1 MSRAQNWRY
10 AKLKHAFD
18 TRKLPCN
25 PIIVQMM
32 RSLTVTEIT
41 TIMAKSYPDETYIYS
56 DFLSVL
62 GTALA
67 NMASFHDTSA
77 NPFLSGHKP
86 DLTLALPGVVEPDP
100 GSVFVVIE
108 VKKRNEGKL
117 DTDKDLGQVFDY
129 LVHLLEAQPGR
140 RLFASVLSAVSRNI
154 VVTLEVLPAG
164 WAIVQHTQSDIFETL
179 AYLYEIALAE
189 LSHRPPSLGFLY
201 NLTSMRRRLGNPRLS
216 IVGEFP
222 VHGKPGVVMAIKRY
236 NNPAPEIWHLRKFLA
251 EGINRPPSIPLL
263 EYVAP
268 DESEFGISPV
278 GVPLVPGAFSNTLQ
292 ATTALTDIHSAL
304 KWLHKLGIVHRDVR
318 CDNIIIKPDSHAVLI
333 DFDAACEYRRGSSR
347 IWRGGNISCP
357 PRHIREVLQNP
368 SQWATLYVP
377 VPADDWHAF
386 VLLINCLI
394 FPTTF
399 IGFQSH
405 LIGTSS
411 TSESAR
417 MLNLWCNLETSII
430 WGPFVRAAVDCNED
444 LLMVLPDA
452 FVWL

>member
-1 MSRAQNWRY
+1 M
-10 AKLKHAFD
+10 
-18 TRKLPCN
+18 
-25 PIIVQMM
+25 
-32 RSLTVTEIT
+32 
-41 TIMAKSYPDETYIYS
+41 YS

-62 GTALA
+62 GTALVD
-67 NMASFHDTSA
+67 MASFHDTSA
-77 NPFLSGHKP
+77 NAFLNGQKP
-86 DLTLALPGVVEPDP
+86 DLTLALPGVVEPDS

-117 DTDKDLGQVFDY
+117 ETDKDLGQVFDY
-129 LVHLLEAQPGR
+129 LVNLLEAQPGR
-140 RLFASVLSAVSRNI
+140 RHFASVLSAVTRNI
-154 VVTLEVLPAG
+154 VVTLEVLDAG
-164 WAIVQHTQSDIFETL
+164 WAIVQYHQSDIYETL
-179 AYLYEIALAE
+179 AYLYETALRD

-201 NLTSMRRRLGNPRLS
+201 SLTNMRRRLGNPRHCV
-216 IVGEFP
+216 VGEFR
-222 VHGKPGVVMAIKRY
+222 VDGKPGTVMAIKRY
-236 NNPAPEIWHLRKFLA
+236 DNPATEIWHLRKFLA
-251 EGINRPPSIPLL
+251 EGADRPPSIPLL

-292 ATTALTDIHSAL
+292 ATTALKDVHSAL

-333 DFDAACEYRRGSSR
+333 DFDASCDYQRGSYR
-347 IWRGGNISCP
+347 IWRGGYISCP
-357 PRHIREVLQNP
+357 PRHIREVLKKP
-368 SQWATLYVP
+368 SQWTTLYIP

-405 LIGTSS
+405 LIGTPS
-411 TSESAR
+411 TAESAS
-417 MLNLWCNLETSII
+417 MLNLWWSLENSKI
-430 WGPFVRAAVDCNED
+430 WGPFVNAAVDSDED
-444 LLMVLPDA
+444 LLMLLPEA